1 MFDHQVGQGFVE
13 IQVGLV
19 GLVVNCFVVRIWL
32 VVTCFFYG
40 QGYGFVVVFVEA
52 CSYSGEEGCSQG
64 CGCVGGWDYDWFACD
79 VCLDLGPEVGVGG
92 APMAL
97 RTSTLAPA
105 SSAISRLCLRERATP
120 SMQARTM

>member
-32 VVTCFFYG
+32 VVTGFFYG

-52 CSYSGEEGCSQG
+52 CTYSGEEGCSEG
-64 CGCVGGWDYDWFACD
+64 CCGVGGRDYDWFAGD
-79 VCLDLGPEVGVGG
+79 VGFDLGPEKGV
-92 APMAL
+92 
-97 RTSTLAPA
+97 
-105 SSAISRLCLRERATP
+105 C
-120 SMQARTM
+120 